1 MRFGVEPYEDP
12 EKLKPAYEV
21 LAKAL
26 STKLGCEVELQVV
39 DDYAA
44 EVLAM
49 RNDKLEIAQFGPLG
63 YVFAS
68 QKAGAEPMVSFADG
82 SGKLTSYTAGI
93 WVAKDSPVQKIEDLP
108 GKSLALSSVGSA
120 SGDALPR
127 YGLKKHDVGDVKLDY
142 AGGHP
147 EAMLS
152 LINGRRPEF
161 SPAALISG
169 LDGMADFLAESLPP
183 DLSVLGKSLEAA
195 VITLYI
201 GLLGTTF
208 SIPFALALALLA
220 SRATTSAVWAQQ
232 AARAVL
238 SFLRSVPDVVFALIF
253 VTAVGLGPF
262 AGVLA
267 LVFHNTGVMGKLW
280 AEAMDESDRGP
291 RDALQRD
298 RRVRSRRSR
307 CTPCSRP

>member
-1 MRFGVEPYEDP
+1 MRAFSVVLAATLLLTTACGTTNSAANSGDCPNGRVRFGVEPYEDP
-12 EKLKPAYEV
+12 AKLKPAYEV

-26 STKLGCEVELQVV
+26 TSKLGCEVELQVV

-63 YVFAS
+63 YVFAA

-93 WVAKDSPVQKIEDLP
+93 WVPKDSPVQKIEDLR

-152 LINGRRPEF
+152 LINGKVDAAEINSQTLATARSAGTFDESKFRQVWKSEPIPNDPITVRGDLD
-161 SPAALISG
+161 PAFK
-169 LDGMADFLAESLPP
+169 DK
-183 DLSVLGKSLEAA
+183 VRK
-195 VITLYI
+195 
-201 GLLGTTF
+201 
-208 SIPFALALALLA
+208 ALLQLETA
-220 SRATTSAVWAQQ
+220 DVEKVGAFLDVTPPGPLVRVENDTYKVLFDLATT
-232 AARAVL
+232 L
-238 SFLRSVPDVVFALIF
+238 GLKEEDV
-253 VTAVGLGPF
+253 
-262 AGVLA
+262 
-267 LVFHNTGVMGKLW
+267 
-280 AEAMDESDRGP
+280 
-291 RDALQRD
+291 
-298 RRVRSRRSR
+298 
-307 CTPCSRP
+307 

>member
-1 MRFGVEPYEDP
+1 MRTLGVVLAAALALTACGTTNSASSGGDCPNGGKVRFGVEPYEDP

-21 LAKAL
+21 LAKSL

-49 RNDKLEIAQFGPLG
+49 RNGKLEIAQFGPLG

-68 QKAGAEPMVSFADG
+68 QKAKAEPMVSFADG

-93 WVAKDSPVQKIEDLP
+93 WVAKDSPARTIEDLA

-127 YGLKKHDVGDVKLDY
+127 YGLKKHGVADVKLDY

-152 LINGRRPEF
+152 LINGKVDAAEINSQQLATAKGAGTFDESKFLQIWKSEPIPNDPITVRGDLDPAFKDKVRKALLGL
-161 SPAALISG
+161 SPADVEKVGAF
-169 LDGMADFLAESLPP
+169 LDVTPP
-183 DLSVLGKSLEAA
+183 GPLVQVDNDTYKVLFDL
-195 VITLYI
+195 
-201 GLLGTTF
+201 
-208 SIPFALALALLA
+208 
-220 SRATTSAVWAQQ
+220 ATT
-232 AARAVL
+232 L
-238 SFLRSVPDVVFALIF
+238 GLKEEDV
-253 VTAVGLGPF
+253 
-262 AGVLA
+262 
-267 LVFHNTGVMGKLW
+267 
-280 AEAMDESDRGP
+280 
-291 RDALQRD
+291 
-298 RRVRSRRSR
+298 
-307 CTPCSRP
+307 